1 MHTEDSGSLAGA
13 FFFGASEAKFN
24 FMTDRRY
31 NDEEVAAI
39 FLKAAESP
47 TPPPSGISRS
57 EGLTLADLQEI
68 GREVGIP
75 AEAVVL
81 AARSLDVDASAPSA
95 TILGLPISVE
105 RTVELNRWLSD
116 AEWERLVVQLREVFS
131 AKGRMSASGTFRQW
145 TNGNLQALL
154 EPTATGHRLRL
165 RTLKGSA
172 RGSIG
177 LGLAM
182 IAASVAVAISG
193 AIAGH
198 LGSSMPGVALL
209 SLMGMGAA
217 AYGALPLPRWARL
230 RGRQMDAIAAGLLI
244 LPSAPQP
251 PQSLPRPND

>member
-1 MHTEDSGSLAGA
+1 
-13 FFFGASEAKFN
+13 
-24 FMTDRRY
+24 MTDRRY
-31 NDEEVAAI
+31 NDDEVAAI
-39 FLKAAESP
+39 FLKAAENP
-47 TPPPSGISRS
+47 LAQPPGISRS

-81 AARSLDVDASAPSA
+81 AARSLDVDARTPS
-95 TILGLPISVE
+95 TTLLGLPISVE

-116 AEWERLVVQLREVFS
+116 AEWERLVVQLREVFR
-131 AKGRMSASGTFRQW
+131 AKGTMNASGSLRQW

-154 EPTATGHRLRL
+154 EPTPTGHRLRL

-177 LGLAM
+177 VGLAF
-182 IAASVAVAISG
+182 IGVSVVVAIAG
-193 AIAGH
+193 AVAGH

-209 SLMGMGAA
+209 SLMGLGAA

-230 RGRQMDAIAAGLLI
+230 RGQQMDAIAAGLLT
-244 LPSAPQP
+244 LPSGP
-251 PQSLPRPND
+251 PPPPSLPLPSD

>member
-13 FFFGASEAKFN
+13 FFFGTSEAKFIV
-24 FMTDRRY
+24 MTDRRY

-39 FLKAAESP
+39 FLKAAENP
-47 TPPPSGISRS
+47 TTQPPGISRS

-95 TILGLPISVE
+95 TVLGLPISVE

-116 AEWERLVVQLREVFS
+116 AEWERLVVQLREVFR
-131 AKGRMSASGTFRQW
+131 AQGKMSASGTFRQW

-154 EPTATGHRLRL
+154 EPATTGHRLRL

-177 LGLAM
+177 LGLLL
-182 IAASVAVAISG
+182 IGSSVAVAIAG
-193 AIAGH
+193 AVAGH

-209 SLMGMGAA
+209 SVMGLGAA

-230 RGRQMDAIAAGLLI
+230 RGQQMDAIAAGLLT
-244 LPSAPQP
+244 LPAAPRP
-251 PQSLPRPND
+251 TPSLPLQSD

>member
-1 MHTEDSGSLAGA
+1 
-13 FFFGASEAKFN
+13 
-24 FMTDRRY
+24 MTDRRY
-31 NDEEVAAI
+31 NEDEVAAI
-39 FLKAAESP
+39 FLKAAENP
-47 TPPPSGISRS
+47 EGQPAAISRS

-75 AEAVVL
+75 AEAIVL
-81 AARSLDVDASAPSA
+81 AARSLDVDARTPS
-95 TILGLPISVE
+95 TTMLGLPISVE

-131 AKGRMSASGTFRQW
+131 AKGRMSASGSFRQW

-154 EPTATGHRLRL
+154 EPSTNGHRLRL

-177 LGLAM
+177 LGLAL
-182 IAASVAVAISG
+182 IGASVAVAIAG
-193 AIAGH
+193 AVGGH

-209 SLMGMGAA
+209 SVMGLGAA

-230 RGRQMDAIAAGLLI
+230 RGRQMDAIAAGLLT
-244 LPSAPQP
+244 LPSGPQP
-251 PQSLPRPND
+251 TPTLPLPSD

>member
-1 MHTEDSGSLAGA
+1 
-13 FFFGASEAKFN
+13 
-24 FMTDRRY
+24 MTGRRY

-39 FLKAAESP
+39 FLKAAEHP
-47 TPPPSGISRS
+47 QAQPSGISRS

-81 AARSLDVDASAPSA
+81 AARSLDIDARTPSA
-95 TILGLPISVE
+95 TLLGLPISVE

-131 AKGRMSASGTFRQW
+131 AKGKMSASGTFRQW

-154 EPTATGHRLRL
+154 EPTAVGHRLRL

-172 RGSIG
+172 RGYIALG
-177 LGLAM
+177 LGL
-182 IAASVAVAISG
+182 IGASVAVVIAG
-193 AIAGH
+193 AVGGH

-209 SLMGMGAA
+209 SVMGLGAA
-217 AYGALPLPRWARL
+217 AYGAVPLPRWARL
-230 RGRQMDAIAAGLLI
+230 RGRQMDDIAAGLLA
-244 LPSAPQP
+244 LPSGTQA
-251 PQSLPRPND
+251 PQSLPLPND

>member
-1 MHTEDSGSLAGA
+1 MQIEDSGSLTGA
-13 FFFGASEAKFN
+13 FFFGGIEAKFN

-31 NDEEVAAI
+31 SDEEVAAI
-39 FLKAAESP
+39 FQKAAENP
-47 TPPPSGISRS
+47 QAQPSGISRS

-95 TILGLPISVE
+95 TMLGLPISVE

-116 AEWERLVVQLREVFS
+116 AEWERLVVQLRDVFR

-177 LGLAM
+177 LGLLL
-182 IAASVAVAISG
+182 IGSSVAVAIAG
-193 AIAGH
+193 AVAGH
-198 LGSSMPGVALL
+198 FGSSLPGVVLL
-209 SLMGMGAA
+209 SLMGVGAA

-230 RGRQMDAIAAGLLI
+230 RGQQMDTIAAGLLALPPGPQATPTLP
-244 LPSAPQP
+244 LPS
-251 PQSLPRPND
+251 D

>member
-1 MHTEDSGSLAGA
+1 
-13 FFFGASEAKFN
+13 
-24 FMTDRRY
+24 MTDRRY
-31 NDEEVAAI
+31 NEDEVAAI
-39 FLKAAESP
+39 FLKAAEHP
-47 TPPPSGISRS
+47 EGQPAAISRS

-81 AARSLDVDASAPSA
+81 AARSLDVDASTPS
-95 TILGLPISVE
+95 TTMLGLPISVE

-131 AKGRMSASGTFRQW
+131 AKGRMSASGSFRQW

-154 EPTATGHRLRL
+154 EPSTNGHRLRL

-177 LGLAM
+177 LGLAL
-182 IAASVAVAISG
+182 IGVSVAVAIAG
-193 AIAGH
+193 AVGGH

-209 SLMGMGAA
+209 SVMGLGAA

-230 RGRQMDAIAAGLLI
+230 RGRQMDAITAGLLT
-244 LPSAPQP
+244 LPSGPQP
-251 PQSLPRPND
+251 TPTLPHPGD